1 VRKVKKDKQL
11 NTILEEC
18 LERILV
24 NGETVA
30 QCLERYPEY
39 AAELEPLLQTA
50 MITSEAVD
58 IQPSPEFKARAR
70 FELRVEM
77 ARADEKKRR
86 SVFAW
91 QPRWAVVVVT
101 VVVVVLLGGGTVLAA
116 DSDNTIPGNPLY
128 AVKLATENV
137 RLALSSSDISK
148 AEIYAALVDR
158 RVAEIERLIDRGKT
172 ELAQRTVNRLKRY
185 LATMSRLSLAIQS
198 QIGPGAEDV
207 ETVTP
212 DEPSVK
218 PAVSVQEVAATV
230 RAEERAQLQVLW
242 GRYIVNHPDEIR
254 AMLEEASPAVKP
266 ALTRAIIDSV
276 NSYVNSYQNVLQKLK
291 ESQSSGQTDDTS
303 DQEADD
309 SSGEPDT
316 SNQQTNDSDRE
327 PGTSNQQSGNSN
339 QQPGDSSLTPDA
351 SDLQSTTIK

>member
-1 VRKVKKDKQL
+1 VRTVKKDKQL
-11 NTILEEC
+11 NTILDEC

-24 NGETVA
+24 NGETVP
-30 QCLERYPEY
+30 QCLESYPEY

-86 SVFAW
+86 SIFAW

-137 RLALSSSDISK
+137 RLALSSSDITK
-148 AEIYAALVDR
+148 AELCATLIDR
-158 RVAEIERLIDRGKT
+158 RVAEIERLIERGRT
-172 ELAQRTVNRLKRY
+172 ELAQRTVNRLKRH
-185 LATMSRLSLAIQS
+185 LATLSRLSLAIQS
-198 QIGPGAEDV
+198 QIGPEAEDV

-212 DEPSVK
+212 EEPSVK
-218 PAVSVQEVAATV
+218 PDVSVQDAATTAL
-230 RAEERAQLQVLW
+230 AEERAQLQVLW

-254 AMLEEASPAVKP
+254 AMLEEASLAVKP
-266 ALTRAIIDSV
+266 ALTRAIVDSV
-276 NSYVNSYQNVLQKLK
+276 NSYVNSYQKVLQELK
-291 ESQSSGQTDDTS
+291 ESQSSTS
-303 DQEADD
+303 DEAEPSTTNQQPD
-309 SSGEPDT
+309 SSDT
-316 SNQQTNDSDRE
+316 G
-327 PGTSNQQSGNSN
+327 PGTSNQQSGNSA
-339 QQPGDSSLTPDA
+339 QPSGDSSLAPNATDVQA
-351 SDLQSTTIK
+351 SAIK

>member
-11 NTILEEC
+11 NTILDEC

-30 QCLERYPEY
+30 QCLESYPEY

-77 ARADEKKRR
+77 AQADERKRR
-86 SVFAW
+86 SLFAW

-101 VVVVVLLGGGTVLAA
+101 VVIVVLVGGGTVLAA

-137 RLALSSSDISK
+137 RLAFSSSDITK
-148 AEIYAALVDR
+148 AELYATLVDR
-158 RVAEIERLIDRGKT
+158 RVAEIERLIERGKT

-198 QIGPGAEDV
+198 QIGPDAEDV

-212 DEPSVK
+212 DEPSEK
-218 PAVSVQEVAATV
+218 PAVSVQEAAATV
-230 RAEERAQLQVLW
+230 RAEERARLQVLW
-242 GRYIVNHPDEIR
+242 GHYIVNHPDEIR

-266 ALTRAIIDSV
+266 ALTRAIVDSV
-276 NSYVNSYQNVLQKLK
+276 NSYVNNYQKVLQELK
-291 ESQSSGQTDDTS
+291 EYQSSEQSGTS
-303 DQEADD
+303 DEA
-309 SSGEPDT
+309 EPGT
-316 SNQQTNDSDRE
+316 SNQQTDNSNTE
-327 PGTSNQQSGNSN
+327 PGTSNQQSGNST
-339 QQPGDSSLTPDA
+339 QPSGNSSLTSDA
-351 SDLQSTTIK
+351 TDLQSSAIK